1 MEHVAPTKMI
11 HNCKSHTIKNCFA
24 YLSILLFYF
33 CNICLQRLISNH
45 YPRRFF
51 HQTLGKTNRF
61 FFRNPKKNLRRN
73 SLGRRDSRSF
83 CRNRPRPRRP
93 TRSLGD
99 GCVEWFNVAIA
110 GIAGCL
116 WKISLVIF
124 PNKNR
129 KTTWKLIQQLG
140 FCLF

>member
-1 MEHVAPTKMI
+1 MI
-11 HNCKSHTIKNCFA
+11 HNCKSHTIKSSFA

-51 HQTLGKTNRF
+51 SSIFGENQRF
-61 FFRNPKKNLRRN
+61 FFRNPKKKQLRRN

-93 TRSLGD
+93 TRSLGE
-99 GCVEWFNVAIA
+99 GCVGCFNVAIA
-110 GIAGCL
+110 GIAGCF
-116 WKISLVIF
+116 WKISLVICS
-124 PNKNR
+124 NKNR
-129 KTTWKLIQQLG
+129 KTTRKLIQQLG
-140 FCLF
+140 FVCLFE